1 MAPAAIPTVKQR
13 LQLLDTRTAAGIAR
27 QSLRA
32 SSAEAVRVLLAPLAD
47 AMQPDIRQ
55 TVNDE
60 R

>member
-32 SSAEAVRVLLAPLAD
+32 GSAEAVRALLTPLAE
-47 AMQPDIRQ
+47 AMQR
-55 TVNDE
+55 
-60 R
+60 